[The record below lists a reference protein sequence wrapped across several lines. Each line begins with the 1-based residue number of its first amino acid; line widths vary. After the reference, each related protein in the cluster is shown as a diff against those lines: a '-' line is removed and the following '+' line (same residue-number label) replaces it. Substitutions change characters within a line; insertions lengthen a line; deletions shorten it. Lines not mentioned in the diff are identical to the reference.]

1 MANQNPYVGKIT
13 NAGAQVIKSP
23 QAKQGNKG
31 TTKATTGNDL
41 RSGKK

>member
-13 NAGAQVIKSP
+13 NSGAQVIKSSLV
-23 QAKQGNKG
+23 KKGGKG
-31 TTKATTGNDL
+31 TTKATTGTDL

>member
-13 NAGAQVIKSP
+13 NSGGQVIKSP
-23 QAKQGNKG
+23 LAKQGKKG
-31 TTKATTGNDL
+31 TTKANTGTDL

>member
-1 MANQNPYVGKIT
+1 MADQNPYIGKIT

-23 QAKQGNKG
+23 QVKQGNKG
-31 TTKATTGNDL
+31 TTKATTGSDL